1 MTHDEKLE
9 QLHMELARQDAA
21 LDQARD
27 QLEALGDLQFEVP
40 QEWLRE
46 LEEACAPA
54 GIIPTA
60 LVIGI
65 RG

>member
-9 QLHMELARQDAA
+9 ELRMELARQDAA
-21 LDQARD
+21 LADAR
-27 QLEALGDLQFEVP
+27 QQIEALGDLPIEMP
-40 QEWLRE
+40 HGWERE
-46 LEEACAPA
+46 IEEACAPM
-54 GIIPTA
+54 GTIPTA